1 MVSVVAR
8 GCGRFLLKFFGFVVC
23 SAPEKGRQK
32 VFIMTD
38 VKVMDK
44 HTVRRIQEMIDSDS
58 TPIRLIDRPGRVDKH
73 EKYDR
78 PMLFAQVY
86 RFLLDTNGFLI
97 EYVYNEYEHILN
109 YRLLRHQFHIIDA
122 SKISSKHN
130 WLIDNEAI
138 YNALIG
144 RWDNLNTQDKNVY
157 ELGAKAII
165 KYANYVAQSYA
176 NIEKYKNDAKDGK
189 NGFNCDFP
197 GERKPKFDPSII
209 KRPTFLVNLPGQLE
223 MVCH

>member
-1 MVSVVAR
+1 M
-8 GCGRFLLKFFGFVVC
+8 G
-23 SAPEKGRQK
+23 E
-32 VFIMTD
+32 
-38 VKVMDK
+38 
-44 HTVRRIQEMIDSDS
+44 HTVRRIQDMIDSDS
-58 TPIRLIDRPGRVDKH
+58 TSIRLVDRTGRVDKH
-73 EKYDR
+73 KKFDR

-97 EYVYNEYEHILN
+97 EYVYNDYEHTLN

-144 RWDNLNTQDKNVY
+144 SWDNLNTQDQNVY
-157 ELGAKAII
+157 KLGAKAII
-165 KYANYVAQSYA
+165 KYANYVARSYA
-176 NIEKYKNDAKDGK
+176 NIEKYKKDAKDGK
-189 NGFNCDFP
+189 NGFECDFL
-197 GERKPKFDPSII
+197 GKRKPEFDPSII
-209 KRPTFLVNLPGQLE
+209 NSPTFLANLPGQLE

>member
-1 MVSVVAR
+1 
-8 GCGRFLLKFFGFVVC
+8 
-23 SAPEKGRQK
+23 
-32 VFIMTD
+32 MTD

-73 EKYDR
+73 EKYER
-78 PMLFAQVY
+78 ASLYAQVY

-109 YRLLRHQFHIIDA
+109 YRLLRHQFHIIDV
-122 SKISSKHN
+122 SKISSTHN
-130 WLIDNEAI
+130 WLIDNGAI

-144 RWDNLNTQDKNVY
+144 RWDNLNTQDQNVY
-157 ELGAKAII
+157 DLGAKAII
-165 KYANYVAQSYA
+165 KYANYVAQSYV

-189 NGFNCDFP
+189 NGFECDFP

-209 KRPTFLVNLPGQLE
+209 NRPTFLANLPGQLE
-223 MVCH
+223 LVCH